1 MPDFIDLTPDPRIL
15 DMLGKIEL
23 KGWQCIAELIDN
35 SLDSIISRKGL
46 KKDNIVD
53 IKIPLPSRLQ
63 AGDPIIIRDN
73 AKGMDKKQL
82 QNALSAGYSG
92 QAQYQNLGLFGMGFN
107 IATARLGTKVT
118 VWTSKVTDDKD
129 IGVTIDLRE
138 MRNEQS
144 FRRELLVRPEVSK
157 TSPKD
162 KSGTTI
168 EISNYR
174 TDIHKLINGTEV
186 IRKLKNAYSNVL
198 FDKHNVSISVNGT
211 EIKGKKFCVWDH
223 LKDRSV
229 VYMNEEIAPYQ
240 EFDRTLYS
248 IPFCTSC
255 FSELKPISNDELPK
269 SCDYCQAKKGIV
281 KKEYKVSGWLGIQR
295 FFDIENYGV
304 DIIRN
309 GRIIVPKSKDL
320 FTWKPREGQLDEDK
334 KAMLPDG
341 ESLFDYPRD
350 GTRPLGRIVGEIHA
364 NFIIPEYTKDA
375 FPITSDWLDALEVVR
390 GNSPLQP
397 EWATKRLQLSKNQS
411 PLAKLFYGFR
421 KVEPGRKHLVCG
433 LGVGGFNAGNEEAKR
448 YYDKW
453 VDGGPDFQ
461 EDDKWFD
468 LVLRAE
474 VVDPTDPEPA
484 LPPVGPDDPS
494 EPTDPPIE
502 EEFPGAKSPVGEY
515 VFDLTDLISKPRTEV
530 KLYRWW
536 PQSRGGQLELGFNPV
551 VFKTVSSNNYHVYL
565 NQSHNMLRD
574 FQEGARDLLVMEIA
588 HRYAGMVDDPSMWT
602 VTRLYYELKQ
612 RVFPSDLIS
621 ANNLVLTA
629 NNLANDLIDYFVTQD
644 LELQPKPQLNET
656 QIETLKQ
663 SYARQ
668 ENKQADKTSFITG
681 KSSFLK
687 YMGKDYI
694 FIFVEN
700 YPSLVFD
707 DNFFKLTY
715 EGYEDIRM
723 RQRFLDDYMGALR
736 DVRWIINDLV
746 DKTPDEIQNEKIKVI
761 RAKLS
766 LAYLDEYRV

>member
-1 MPDFIDLTPDPRIL
+1 
-15 DMLGKIEL
+15 MLGKIEL

-53 IKIPLPSRLQ
+53 IKIPLPARLK

-73 AKGMDKKQL
+73 AKGMNKEQL
-82 QNALSAGYSG
+82 QKALKAGYSG
-92 QAQYQNLGLFGMGFN
+92 QSNYQNLGLFGMGFN
-107 IATARLGTKVT
+107 IATARIGTKIT

-129 IGVTIDLRE
+129 IGVTIDLQE
-138 MRNEQS
+138 MVQEGS
-144 FRRELLVRPEVSK
+144 FRRELRVRPGVSK

-168 EISNYR
+168 EISNFR
-174 TDIHKLINGTEV
+174 ENIDRLINGREV

-198 FDKHNVSISVNGT
+198 FDKHNISIKVNET

-229 VYMNEEIAPYQ
+229 IYKGEEISPYQ

-248 IPFCTSC
+248 IPFCTAC

-269 SCDYCQAKKGIV
+269 SCDYCQAEKGIV

-295 FFDIENYGV
+295 FFHPTDYGV
-304 DIIRN
+304 DIVRN
-309 GRIIVPKSKDL
+309 GRIIVPGWKDL
-320 FTWKPREGQLDEDK
+320 FTWRPREGQLDDE
-334 KAMLPDG
+334 ALSMLPDG
-341 ESLFDYPRD
+341 ESLLDYPID
-350 GTRPLGRIVGEIHA
+350 GRRVMGRIVGEIHA
-364 NFIIPEYTKDA
+364 DFIIPEYTKDS
-375 FPITSDWLDALEVVR
+375 FQTGTSDWLDALEVVR
-390 GNSPLQP
+390 GNSTLQP
-397 EWATKRLQLSKNQS
+397 ELATKRFHLPKNQS

-421 KVEPGRKHLVCG
+421 KPEPGRKRLVCG
-433 LGVGGFNAGNEEAKR
+433 LGEGGFNAGNDEALR

-453 VDGGPDFQ
+453 LDGDLDYQ

-468 LVLRAE
+468 LVMRAE
-474 VVDPTDPEPA
+474 IDEDIDEPQY
-484 LPPVGPDDPS
+484 LPPVV
-494 EPTDPPIE
+494 PTDAIREPVIE
-502 EEFPGAKSPVGEY
+502 EEYPGLKKPSGEY
-515 VFDLTDLISKPRTEV
+515 VFDLKDLIGKPKTEV
-530 KLYRWW
+530 KLYKWW
-536 PQSRGGQLELGFNPV
+536 PQGLGNQLELGFNPV

-565 NQSHNMLRD
+565 NQTHNMLRD

-588 HRYAGMVDDPSMWT
+588 HRYASIVDDPTTWS
-602 VTRLYYELKQ
+602 VTRLYYELKR
-612 RVFPSDLIS
+612 RVFPGDLIN
-621 ANNLVLTA
+621 ANTLVLAA
-629 NNLANDLIDYFVTQD
+629 NNLANDLIDYFVTKD
-644 LELQPKPQLNET
+644 IELKPKPHLNEI
-656 QIETLKQ
+656 QIGTLKQ

-668 ENKQADKTSFITG
+668 ENKQAGKTSFITG

-687 YMGKDYI
+687 YMGKEYI
-694 FIFVEN
+694 FIFVDD

-707 DNFFKLTY
+707 GNFFKLTY

-723 RQRFLDDYMGALR
+723 RQRFLDDYMGSLR

-746 DKTPDEIQNEKIKVI
+746 DKTPDEIRNEKNKVI

-766 LAYLDEYRV
+766 LAYLDEHRV